1 MKANAALTGRRSLF
15 RSATGHTGHYLRTNS
30 TPMGI
35 LIRLIISAI
44 AVLVTDLLL
53 PGVSL
58 GDMSQ
63 TNGLLTALLV
73 AAVLGL
79 LNAVLKPV
87 LILLTLPVTVVT
99 LGIFLL
105 VINAVIVLI
114 AANLIDG
121 FTLSPPRFWWALGFS
136 LLLSFITSILNA
148 FDGGSKRAE
157 E

>member
-1 MKANAALTGRRSLF
+1 MN
-15 RSATGHTGHYLRTNS
+15 
-30 TPMGI
+30 I

-63 TNGLLTALLV
+63 TNGLLTAVLV

-79 LNAVLKPV
+79 LNAVLKPL

-99 LGIFLL
+99 LGLFLL

-114 AANLIDG
+114 AARLIPG
-121 FTLSPPRFWWALGFS
+121 FVVDSFWWALGFS
-136 LLLSFITSILNA
+136 LLLSFITSILSS
-148 FDGGSKRAE
+148 FDGSSRRE
-157 E
+157 EV

>member
-1 MKANAALTGRRSLF
+1 MN
-15 RSATGHTGHYLRTNS
+15 
-30 TPMGI
+30 I

-63 TNGLLTALLV
+63 TNGLLTAVLV

-79 LNAVLKPV
+79 LNAVLKPL

-99 LGIFLL
+99 LGLFLL

-114 AANLIDG
+114 AARLIPG
-121 FTLSPPRFWWALGFS
+121 FVVDSFWWALGFS
-136 LLLSFITSILNA
+136 LLLSFVTSVLSS
-148 FDGGSKRAE
+148 FDGGSRRE
-157 E
+157 EV

>member
-1 MKANAALTGRRSLF
+1 MN
-15 RSATGHTGHYLRTNS
+15 
-30 TPMGI
+30 I

-53 PGVSL
+53 PGVSI
-58 GDMSQ
+58 GDMDT
-63 TNGLLTALLV
+63 TNGLLTAILV

-79 LNAVLKPV
+79 LNAILKPV

-99 LGIFLL
+99 LGLFLL

-114 AANLIDG
+114 AANLIEG
-121 FTLSPPRFWWALGFS
+121 FTLQAPRFWWALGFS
-136 LLLSFITSILNA
+136 LLLSVVTGVLSS
-148 FDGGSKRAE
+148 FDGGAKRKE

>member
-1 MKANAALTGRRSLF
+1 MN
-15 RSATGHTGHYLRTNS
+15 
-30 TPMGI
+30 I

-63 TNGLLTALLV
+63 TNGLLTAVLV

-79 LNAVLKPV
+79 LNAVLKPL

-99 LGIFLL
+99 LGLFLL

-114 AANLIDG
+114 AARLIPG
-121 FTLSPPRFWWALGFS
+121 FTVESFWWALGFS
-136 LLLSFITSILNA
+136 LLLSFITSVLSS
-148 FDGGSKRAE
+148 FDGGSRRE
-157 E
+157 EV

>member
-1 MKANAALTGRRSLF
+1 MK
-15 RSATGHTGHYLRTNS
+15 
-30 TPMGI
+30 I

-63 TNGLLTALLV
+63 TNGLMTALLV

-79 LNAVLKPV
+79 LNALLKPILV
-87 LILLTLPVTVVT
+87 LLTLPVTLVT
-99 LGIFLL
+99 LGLFLL

-114 AANLIDG
+114 AARLVPG
-121 FTLSPPRFWWALGFS
+121 FIVDSFWWALGFS
-136 LLLSFITSILNA
+136 LLLSIVTGLLSA
-148 FDGGSKRAE
+148 FDGGSKRRE

>member
-1 MKANAALTGRRSLF
+1 MN
-15 RSATGHTGHYLRTNS
+15 
-30 TPMGI
+30 I

-44 AVLVTDLLL
+44 AVLLTDLLL

-63 TNGLLTALLV
+63 TNGLLTAVLV

-79 LNAVLKPV
+79 LNAVLKPL

-99 LGIFLL
+99 LGLFLL

-114 AANLIDG
+114 AARLIPG
-121 FTLSPPRFWWALGFS
+121 FTVESFWWALGFS
-136 LLLSFITSILNA
+136 LLLSFITSVLSS
-148 FDGGSKRAE
+148 FDGGSRRE
-157 E
+157 EM